1 MSYDKQLLIE
11 TLRKNLGISL
21 GILIDDAEKLANK
34 KTEESAEQLESLRS
48 IKLEDI
54 FNCTSINSPEQ
65 CLDEL
70 IKRRH
75 LIKEKSI
82 SEIQE
87 MLKCDLKIIIKT
99 IKSLREQGGLKGHE
113 IECSGIRRGMKYTLK
128 EVEKNTTRKITLIK
142 PNENLSKDIENSRS
156 THQLAG
162 GASFL
167 DDSFDSNDE
176 FLD

>member
-54 FNCTSINSPEQ
+54 FNCTSISSPEQ

-75 LIKEKSI
+75 LIKDKSI

-87 MLKCDLKIIIKT
+87 MLKCDLKIIVKT
-99 IKSLREQGGLKGHE
+99 IKSLKEQGGLKGHE
-113 IECSGIRRGMKYTLK
+113 IKCSGNRRGMKYTLN
-128 EVEKNTTRKITLIK
+128 EIEKNTGKKITIAPLTS
-142 PNENLSKDIENSRS
+142 NNIENPKSN
-156 THQLAG
+156 
-162 GASFL
+162 SFL
-167 DDSFDSNDE
+167 GESFDFNDDSID
-176 FLD
+176 